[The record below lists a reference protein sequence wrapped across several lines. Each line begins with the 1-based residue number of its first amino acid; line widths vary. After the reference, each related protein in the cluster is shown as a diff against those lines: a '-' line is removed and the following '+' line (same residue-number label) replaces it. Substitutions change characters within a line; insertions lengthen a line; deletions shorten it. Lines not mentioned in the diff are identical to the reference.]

1 MNKEEFKA
9 LFSSVARIE
18 WLIKIIMQE
27 KYGTKEANRVYQ
39 EVADTIEKAFNGEAD
54 NKWYYKNNVAQ

>member
-18 WLIKIIMQE
+18 WLIRIIMQE

-39 EVADTIEKAFNGEAD
+39 EVADTIEKAFNEEVD
-54 NKWYYKNNVAQ
+54 NK